1 MAIAFVRSNLLFSVF
16 GFDLFCHGNAKTQAK
31 GTYKKGNTIM
41 HAFVFSSRWK
51 NGANYMMPRA
61 SAKLVTKPGS
71 AIHSSWG

>member
-1 MAIAFVRSNLLFSVF
+1 MAIAFVKATGCFPFF
-16 GFDLFCHGNAKTQAK
+16 GFELFCQGNAKTQAK
-31 GTYKKGNTIM
+31 GTYRKGNTIM